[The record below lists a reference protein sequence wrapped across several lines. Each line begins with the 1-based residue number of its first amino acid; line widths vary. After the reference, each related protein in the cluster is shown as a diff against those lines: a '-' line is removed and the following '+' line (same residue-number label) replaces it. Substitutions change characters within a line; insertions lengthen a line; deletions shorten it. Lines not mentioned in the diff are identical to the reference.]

1 MEGVFV
7 LSKRRVKFSKTG
19 MAKYI
24 SHLDLLRC
32 FTRAIMRSALPV
44 EYSQGFNPHQKMTFA
59 LPLPVGV
66 TSECEYVDISFE
78 DGKVSDEEIK
88 ERLDKNLPPDINVIS
103 VGDLVSRASDI
114 VCAEYIVKLHSDK
127 EIDKLW
133 VRDFFAQDEII
144 VMKKTKKKIDKPI
157 NLLEYVRAWEI
168 IEAGDETMTLRLV
181 LDAGGE
187 RNIKPDMVIGAFCKN
202 YPSVCADEAEIHRK
216 GVFCKSL
223 ADEQVIE
230 IFK

>member
-7 LSKRRVKFSKTG
+7 LSKRRVKFSKMG

-32 FTRAIMRSALPV
+32 FTRAIMRSGLPV

-78 DGKVSDEEIK
+78 DGKVTDDEIK
-88 ERLDKNLPPDINVIS
+88 ERLNINLPPDINVIS
-103 VGDLVSRASDI
+103 VGDLAFKACDI
-114 VCAEYIVKLHSDK
+114 VCAEYTVRLHYDGIMEK
-127 EIDKLW
+127 AW
-133 VRDFFAQDEII
+133 VCDFFAQDEIV
-144 VMKKTKKKIDKPI
+144 VMKKTKKKVDKPI
-157 NLLEYVRAWEI
+157 NLLDYVRAWEVTD
-168 IEAGDETMTLRLV
+168 ADENTMTLRLV

-187 RNIKPDMVIGAFCKN
+187 RNIKPDMVVKAFCER
-202 YPSVCADEAEIHRK
+202 YPMFCADEAEIHRK
-216 GVFCKSL
+216 EVFCKSDDDIL
-223 ADEQVIE
+223 E

>member
-1 MEGVFV
+1 M
-7 LSKRRVKFSKTG
+7 SKRRVKFSKTG

-32 FTRAIMRSALPV
+32 FTRAIMRSGLPV

-78 DGKVSDEEIK
+78 DGKVSDNEIK
-88 ERLDKNLPPDINVIS
+88 ERLDASLPPDINVIS
-103 VGDLVSRASDI
+103 VGDLISRACDI
-114 VCAEYIVKLHSDK
+114 VCAEYMVHMHSDG
-127 EIDKLW
+127 EIGESW
-133 VRDFFAQDEII
+133 VRDFFAEDEII
-144 VMKKTKKKIDKPI
+144 VMKKTKKKVDKPI
-157 NLLEYVRAWEI
+157 NLLEYVRAWERMDTG
-168 IEAGDETMTLRLV
+168 ENTLALRLV

-187 RNIKPDMVIGAFCKN
+187 RNIKPDMVIKAFCER
-202 YPSVCADEAEIHRK
+202 YPIFCADEAEIHRK
-216 GVFCKSL
+216 EVFCKNEVDNVL
-223 ADEQVIE
+223 E

>member
-1 MEGVFV
+1 MFV

-32 FTRAIMRSALPV
+32 FTRAIMRSGLPV

-78 DGKVSDEEIK
+78 DGKATDDEIK
-88 ERLDKNLPPDINVIS
+88 ERLDTNLPPDINVIS
-103 VGDLVSRASDI
+103 VGDLVFKACDI
-114 VCAEYIVKLHSDK
+114 VCAEYIVRMNSDG
-127 EIDKLW
+127 EIGESW
-133 VRDFFAQDEII
+133 VRDFFAQNEII
-144 VMKKTKKKIDKPI
+144 VMKKTKKKVDKPI
-157 NLLEYVRAWEI
+157 NLLEYVRAWEGLS
-168 IEAGDETMTLRLV
+168 ADENMLTLRIV

-187 RNIKPDMVIGAFCKN
+187 RNIKPDMVVKAFCEKH
-202 YPSVCADEAEIHRK
+202 PTFCADEADIHRK
-216 GVFCKSL
+216 EVFCRNE
-223 ADEQVIE
+223 ADNVLE
-230 IFK
+230 IFR